1 MTNYSAWDSK
11 ATHLLRE
18 AEDEEKR
25 EKAEAD
31 KALGLQDG
39 PKGPPT
45 VKAESELKELDD
57 HSEKRKEFINWSQG
71 REVSMTHHA
80 QEELV
85 QLGGDAVKGKCI
97 KLVGSEDVSY
107 VIPEGSRVVKLI
119 LEKCKRVRVQILT
132 SFITSTIEAS
142 RCEEVDIELAVPI
155 GTFQVDE
162 CTLPFRVHFEERD
175 HIGCFY
181 HQNSPGLLVAW
192 GSAARKSA
200 GAELY
205 SIGRT
210 GDVQYFTRLLAEG
223 SKYEFVTGAVRRGEG
238 EFPIDLPDSQ
248 GTALAGLKAGL
259 EVEAVPEAEELENK
273 AEALRQAGNEMFR
286 ANDFMQ
292 AAMEYTGALELDPTM
307 STIWANRAQC
317 WLKLGD
323 SDKALADAKKCAE
336 VDPTNAK
343 GWFRQGMSLHAMKR
357 YPEAVPPLLEAEKLE
372 PNNKQITEAI
382 RMAQLMARKEGGC

>member
-39 PKGPPT
+39 PRGPPT

-57 HSEKRKEFINWSQG
+57 HSEKRKEFINWSHG
-71 REVSMTHHA
+71 REVSMTHCA
-80 QEELV
+80 REELV
-85 QLGGDAVKGKCI
+85 QLDGEEVKGKCI
-97 KLVGSEDVSY
+97 KLVGCENVSY
-107 VIPEGSRVVKLI
+107 VIPEGSGVVKLI
-119 LEKCKRVRVQILT
+119 LEKCKHVRVQILA
-132 SFITSTIEAS
+132 SIITSTVEAY
-142 RCEEVDIELAVPI
+142 RCEEVDIELTVPI
-155 GTFQVDE
+155 GSFQVDE

-192 GSAARKSA
+192 KSA

-292 AAMEYTGALELDPTM
+292 AAMEYTAALELDPKK

-317 WLKLGD
+317 WMKLGNP
-323 SDKALADAKKCAE
+323 DKALADAKKCVE
-336 VDPTNAK
+336 EDPTNAK

-357 YPEAVPPLLEAEKLE
+357 YPEAIPPLLEAEKLE
-372 PNNKQITEAI
+372 PKNKQIPEAI